1 METTQRTDQCVTKK
15 YCRQYSAVIL
25 SHGSKYVPLE
35 LIILS
40 LFSIMFY
47 FIYSQEMKILILSKN
62 S

>member
-15 YCRQYSAVIL
+15 NCHQYSAVIL
-25 SHGSKYVPLE
+25 WHGSKYVPLE
-35 LIILS
+35 LIILG

-47 FIYSQEMKILILSKN
+47 FIYFTEMKILILSKN